1 MVILRAERISKWF
14 EGAQILREVS
24 FSLAEGEI
32 LCLLGPSGSG
42 KTTLLRII
50 AGLETPDAGQVLWK
64 GKDLASVPPHQRGFG
79 LMFQEYALFP
89 HKNVLENVA
98 FGLRMQGLSPQEVNT
113 RGREVLALVGL
124 AGFAERDVNRL
135 SGGERQRVALA
146 RSLAPRPRLLM
157 LDEPL
162 GALDRTLR
170 ERLLGELRGI
180 LRQVGQ
186 TAMYVTHDQE
196 EAFALAD
203 RVLIMH
209 DGRIVQAGTPEAVY
223 RHPADEF
230 VARFLGL
237 TNLLPAHLVD
247 PGPPPRAQT
256 PAGRVTV
263 EGELDPKESSLVLL
277 PQTGSLCPTDNSG
290 DNVISGVV
298 RDCAFQGQSYRLG
311 IEVTGGTV
319 LQFDLAVDP
328 EEVPKKGELV
338 CVQVSGATLVDRQ
351 HGS

>member
-1 MVILRAERISKWF
+1 MAILRAERISKWF
-14 EGAQILREVS
+14 EGTQILCEVS
-24 FSLAEGEI
+24 FSLAEAEI

-64 GKDLASVPPHQRGFG
+64 GEDLASVPPHQRGFG

-98 FGLRMQGLSPQEVNT
+98 FGLRMQGLSPEEVNA
-113 RGREVLALVGL
+113 RGREMLALVGL

-186 TAMYVTHDQE
+186 TAIYVTHDQE

-209 DGRIVQAGTPEAVY
+209 QGHIVQAGTPEAVY
-223 RHPADEF
+223 RRPADEF

-237 TNLLPAHLVD
+237 TNLLPARFVD
-247 PGPPPRAQT
+247 PGPPARAQT
-256 PAGRVTV
+256 PAGTVTID
-263 EGELDPKESSLVLL
+263 GDFDSRESLLVLL
-277 PQTGSLCPTDNSG
+277 PQTGSLCPADNPG
-290 DNVISGVV
+290 DNILSGVV
-298 RDCAFQGQSYRLG
+298 RDCTFQGRSYRLG
-311 IEVTGGTV
+311 IEVAGGTV
-319 LQFDLAVDP
+319 LQFDLAIDP
-328 EEVPKKGELV
+328 EEVPKAGEHV
-338 CVQVSGATLVDRQ
+338 CVQIGSATVVNR
-351 HGS
+351 